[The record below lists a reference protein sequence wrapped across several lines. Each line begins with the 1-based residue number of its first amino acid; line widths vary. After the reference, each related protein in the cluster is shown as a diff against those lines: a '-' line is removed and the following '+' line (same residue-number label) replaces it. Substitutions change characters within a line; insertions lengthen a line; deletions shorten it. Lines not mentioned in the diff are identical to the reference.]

1 MKRKLLLILRHGKS
15 DWSTGLEDF
24 HRPLVGRGRKG
35 ARKMGAWLRHLDL
48 VPDVVISSPA
58 ARAKATAEAA
68 CKAMAFSPEGIVWDE
83 RIYEA
88 PGTQLLAALAD
99 APAKAKRVL
108 LVGHNPGL
116 EELIHLLVGDPPTIP
131 ADGKLMP
138 TAALARLEIAGEWR
152 DIGPSCGHLLSVTRP
167 GQIADDQSTWVKSPY
182 RSALGPIPEHFFT
195 QSAVIPYRRADTGL
209 EFLLVESR
217 SGKRWVIPK
226 GVKEPDLGPAESATK
241 EAFEEAG
248 VRGTV
253 DPEPLGSYTYGKWGG
268 TCTVTVFGMEV
279 SECLPEG
286 EWAES
291 HRKRRW
297 LAPGE
302 AASRLDES
310 GLRKLVGELAS
321 RLRGG

>member
-1 MKRKLLLILRHGKS
+1 VAEQRRLDRDDVADVAVVHQVFVAFDL
-15 DWSTGLEDF
+15 DWGTPARP
-24 HRPLVGRGRKG
+24 HRPGVDAGESYHRQPRGPTGGEERGVRG
-35 ARKMGAWLRHLDL
+35 AVEHHGGDL
-48 VPDVVISSPA
+48 E
-58 ARAKATAEAA
+58 RA
-68 CKAMAFSPEGIVWDE
+68 
-83 RIYEA
+83 
-88 PGTQLLAALAD
+88 
-99 APAKAKRVL
+99 
-108 LVGHNPGL
+108 
-116 EELIHLLVGDPPTIP
+116 LVGDPPTIP

-138 TAALARLEIAGEWR
+138 TAALARLEIAGDWR

-167 GQIADDQSTWVKSPY
+167 GEIADDQSSWVKSPY

-195 QSAVIPYRRADTGL
+195 QSAIIPYRRADTGL

-226 GVKEPDLGPAESATK
+226 GVKEPDLGPAESAAK

-253 DPEPLGSYTYGKWGG
+253 DPEPLGSYTYDKWGG